1 MYVCDVIDIHTYE
14 SVCMCAMLLTCI
26 HMRVCVCVCD
36 VIDMH
41 TYESVC
47 MCAMLLTYIH
57 MRVCVCV
64 RCY

>member
-1 MYVCDVIDIHTYE
+1 MCDVIDIHTYE
-14 SVCMCAMLLTCI
+14 SVCMCAMLLTEVSI

-36 VIDMH
+36 VIDIH